1 LIREDGKMRKG
12 FSRNY
17 DPIKIL
23 TNSQVEAIHR
33 GTLDVLEKKG
43 VQFESEKALKI
54 LEKNGCTVDY
64 ESKIAK
70 IPEFLVEECIRK
82 SPSSFSVKARDP
94 KDDLRVGG
102 NVLYF
107 MPGAGSRH
115 FDIDADEVRVP
126 TFKENN
132 DAVLIADAL
141 ETVDFFPS
149 YTPYFEI
156 EEVEPVML
164 CPTSLASRIRY
175 TSRVSRGAQATETYI
190 WETQLA
196 QAVGQQLLGVMD
208 ASPPLTWS
216 EDALNAGFEYTNA
229 GFPIMVASGG
239 VMGGTAPVTIAG
251 ATISNN
257 VECLSA
263 IVFLQCVRP
272 GTGILVNDFILPMNM
287 QNGSIAFGS
296 MAQSLQVMAFNQIWK
311 GLYDI
316 PTFISNSGYPSSKRI
331 DYQCAYEK
339 MHISLVSALSGANGI
354 LFHGSVSSELSYNPI
369 LSIIEDDVANIIGR
383 IIEGFEVNNETMAVE
398 LIEEVGSIP
407 GTFLN
412 KKHTRDNWKKDLF
425 IPQVADRVP
434 YQEWA
439 RTGKKSVIERAK
451 ERMEEILKSHKP
463 SPITPEQ
470 DKDIDRILSEARK
483 YYKKKELL

>member
-1 LIREDGKMRKG
+1 MRKG
-12 FSRNY
+12 FKRNLE
-17 DPIKIL
+17 PIKIL
-23 TNSQVEAIHR
+23 TDSQMEAIHR

-43 VQFESEKALKI
+43 VMFESEKALKL
-54 LEKNGCTVDY
+54 LEEHGCVVDY
-64 ESKIAK
+64 ESKIVR

-107 MPGAGSRH
+107 MSGAGARY
-115 FDIDADEVRVP
+115 FDIEADKVRPP
-126 TFKENN
+126 TLKENN
-132 DAVLIADAL
+132 DAVLISDAL
-141 ETVDFFPS
+141 ETIDFFPS

-156 EEVEPVML
+156 KEIEPVML

-175 TSRVSRGAQATETYI
+175 TSKVSRGAQATETYI

-196 QAVGQQLLGVMD
+196 QSVGQQLLGVMD

-216 EDALNAGFEYTNA
+216 EDALNAGFEYANA
-229 GFPIMVASGG
+229 GFPVMVASGAI
-239 VMGGTAPVTIAG
+239 MGGTAPVTLAG

-257 VECLSA
+257 VELLSA
-263 IVFLQCVRP
+263 IVFLQCFKP

-287 QNGSIAFGS
+287 QSGGIAFGS
-296 MAQSLQVMAFNQIWK
+296 MEQSLQIMAFDQIWK
-311 GLYDI
+311 GLYEI
-316 PTFISNSGYPSSKRI
+316 PTLISNSAYPSSNRV

-339 MHISLVSALSGANGI
+339 MHMSMVSALSGANGI
-354 LFHGSVSSELSYNPI
+354 LFHGAVSSELSYNPI
-369 LSIIEDDVANIIGR
+369 LAIIEDDVANIIGR
-383 IIEGFEVNNETMAVE
+383 IIEGFDVNDETMAIE

-412 KKHTRDNWKKDLF
+412 KKHTRENWKNALF
-425 IPQVADRVP
+425 IPKVADRLS
-434 YQEWA
+434 YQEWL

-451 ERMEEILKSHKP
+451 ERMEEILQTHTP
-463 SPITPEQ
+463 TPITSEQ
-470 DKDIDRILSEARK
+470 DKEIERILNDARK